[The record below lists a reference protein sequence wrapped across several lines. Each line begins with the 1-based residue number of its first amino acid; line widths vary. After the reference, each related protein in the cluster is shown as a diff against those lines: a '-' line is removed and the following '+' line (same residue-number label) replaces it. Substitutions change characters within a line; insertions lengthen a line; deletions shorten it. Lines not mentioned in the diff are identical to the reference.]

1 MEIYEDICFV
11 NLKSDFTEKNSGNA
25 AKEKLA
31 VYSIVD
37 SLTELKNIKRVQFL
51 MDGKRVDKFGE
62 LDIKYPISRNSVII
76 G

>member
-1 MEIYEDICFV
+1 MPQK
-11 NLKSDFTEKNSGNA
+11 KS
-25 AKEKLA
+25 L
-31 VYSIVD
+31 YSIVD